1 MVSHFSFTFII
12 LIVFVMRV
20 VFGIDDTLKH
30 TERSSHDRL
39 PFVISLIIRELL
51 VCGSGY
57 NCKRDECIDS

>member
-51 VCGSGY
+51 VCGSELHAL
-57 NCKRDECIDS
+57 RLQL

>member
-1 MVSHFSFTFII
+1 
-12 LIVFVMRV
+12 MRV

-51 VCGSGY
+51 VCGSELHAL
-57 NCKRDECIDS
+57 RLQL

>member
-12 LIVFVMRV
+12 LIVFVIRV

-39 PFVISLIIRELL
+39 PFVILIIRELL
-51 VCGSGY
+51 VCGSELHAL
-57 NCKRDECIDS
+57 RLQL